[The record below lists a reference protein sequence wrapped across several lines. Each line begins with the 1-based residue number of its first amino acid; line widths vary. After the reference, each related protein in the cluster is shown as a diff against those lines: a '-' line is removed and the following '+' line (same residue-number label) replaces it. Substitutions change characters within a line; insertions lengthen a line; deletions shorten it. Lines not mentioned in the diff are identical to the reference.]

1 MHPPGNNCDYG
12 NISST
17 PAQAAAEA
25 EVQIKCFIY
34 NHFFNAQIT
43 LLIDNRVYTWR
54 LYECLRNGDIH
65 QIHVISFST
74 DKNVLM

>member
-1 MHPPGNNCDYG
+1 MHPSENNCDIG
-12 NISST
+12 KLTST
-17 PAQAAAEA
+17 PAQAAA

-34 NHFFNAQIT
+34 KFFFNAQVT

-65 QIHVISFST
+65 QNQVISFST
-74 DKNVLM
+74 DNNVLK